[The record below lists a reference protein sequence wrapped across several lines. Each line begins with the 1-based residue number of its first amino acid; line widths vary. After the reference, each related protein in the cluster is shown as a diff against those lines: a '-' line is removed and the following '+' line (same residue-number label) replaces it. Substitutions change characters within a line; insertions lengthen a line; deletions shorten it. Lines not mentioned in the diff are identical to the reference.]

1 MTATV
6 IACGSGPSP
15 RTSSPTLTLER
26 VLSRGALAYAV
37 ALTDDDA
44 VVSVEL
50 ETDFQLV
57 VRRQGKERRMRLG
70 KAEHDILDLAVRDD
84 AAYVASTDGTIRTI
98 DLDALRVTSTWHL
111 GAVATAV
118 AVSPDGATLA
128 AGGRSGIFCLR
139 RLSDGALLQ
148 CVAAHEA
155 TVSALDF
162 SPDATRLA
170 TASHDGRV
178 AVWSLPALA
187 LVAELDTGGASANA
201 VAFAPDG
208 ARLAIA
214 TSPSPPVLGPGGPP
228 PPAPATVLLWRSV
241 RGEPARALEGHTGPV
256 SAVAWTA
263 SGRRLLSASWD
274 GSVRM
279 WDVRQH
285 REVGRIAGFA
295 HIVRDVAAGGSR
307 AAVAAWGPGDAVATA
322 LLGLTQTP

>member
-1 MTATV
+1 MKIDA
-6 IACGSGPSP
+6 
-15 RTSSPTLTLER
+15 

-37 ALTDDDA
+37 AFAADDA
-44 VVSVEL
+44 VVSIEL

-57 VRRQGKERRMRLG
+57 IGSRRLRLG
-70 KAEHDILDLAVRDD
+70 KAEHDILDLAVAPD
-84 AAYVASTDGTIRTI
+84 ARTAYVASADGTVRTI
-98 DLDALRVTSTWHL
+98 DLDALRVTATWHL
-111 GAVATAV
+111 GDAATSV

-128 AGGRSGIFCLR
+128 AGGRTGLFCLR
-139 RLSDGALLQ
+139 RISDGALLQ

-162 SPDATRLA
+162 SPDGARLA

-187 LVAELDTGGASANA
+187 LIAELDTGASANDL
-201 VAFAPDG
+201 AFAPDG

-214 TSPSPPVLGPGGPP
+214 TSPSPPALGPAGPP
-228 PPAPATVLLWRSV
+228 PPAPSKVLLWRPV

-274 GSVRM
+274 RTVRV
-279 WDVRQH
+279 WDVRRH
-285 REVGRIAGFA
+285 REVGRVDGFA
-295 HIVRDVAAGGSR
+295 NIVRDVAAGASR
-307 AAVAAWGPGDAVATA
+307 AAVAAWGPGDAAATA
-322 LLGLTQTP
+322 LLGLTHPP